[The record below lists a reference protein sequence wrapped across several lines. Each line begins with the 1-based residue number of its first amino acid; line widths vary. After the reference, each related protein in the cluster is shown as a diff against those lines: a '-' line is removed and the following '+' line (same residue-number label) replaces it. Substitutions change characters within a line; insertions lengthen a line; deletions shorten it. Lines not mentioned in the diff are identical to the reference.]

1 MSKERLSDAEWK
13 VMQIVWRRPPVTAR
27 DVADALADRTGW
39 AYTTVKTL
47 LTRLAGKGF
56 VTERMAGN
64 AALYE
69 PAVAEDEARRS
80 ALRGLV
86 DRAFGGDLVPMVRF
100 LLDDD
105 ELSPRERNRLREML
119 AAREKGRRA

>member
-1 MSKERLSDAEWK
+1 MSKDRLSDSEWK
-13 VMQIVWRRPPVTAR
+13 VMQVVWRRPPVTAR
-27 DVADALADRTGW
+27 DVADALAGETGW

-47 LTRLAGKGF
+47 LTRLAAKGA
-56 VTERMAGN
+56 VTERMSGN

-69 PAVAEDEARRS
+69 PAYAEEDAKRG

-100 LLDDD
+100 LLEDGK
-105 ELSPRERNRLREML
+105 LSARERARLREML